1 MLGCATRYVARVF
14 ATSLALAATPPASRA
29 DALKLHPENTRYFLF
44 NNRPLVLLTATE
56 HYGSVLNRAF
66 DFEKYLDDAVLH
78 RMTMTRTFLLFRELQ
93 GARNPSSPC
102 KPESPDYLAPF
113 PRTGPGKALDGE
125 PIYDLDQWN
134 REYFDRLKRFLDAA
148 AKRGIIVEL
157 TIFSNTY
164 ADNIWALN
172 PFRAENNKQKVGRI
186 GWQEYT
192 SLRDPELVRRQAEYA
207 RKIVRETAAYDNIYY
222 EICNEPGGAIPD
234 HPSAADVDAWQQEMG
249 RAIRDEL
256 EKLKQ
261 RRLIAGQQ
269 AFAYQP
275 KFRFPLNETYSGSL
289 FDIVNVH
296 PLPDTELRGQL
307 YQLGNFMSKE
317 LMLAEMQQF
326 TAKAYQEG
334 KPTVMDEDN
343 AASLYRDQVG
353 WSIHRK
359 RAWTTL
365 LNGGHYDYIDFSIT
379 VGSEAGTPA
388 SRRGIRDWMEHLS
401 EFIAG
406 FDFVH
411 ARPDLD
417 WIQSKPEQVVASA
430 LVVQNTDYALYL
442 ADSREVTDTSAGQPI
457 KGTIAFKLPAGRF
470 LVRLYSP
477 VSGEYSP
484 GWVISGGGRSEFQL
498 PPFEHDLVLR
508 VTRTAR

>member
-1 MLGCATRYVARVF
+1 
-14 ATSLALAATPPASRA
+14 
-29 DALKLHPENTRYFLF
+29 
-44 NNRPLVLLTATE
+44 
-56 HYGSVLNRAF
+56 
-66 DFEKYLDDAVLH
+66 
-78 RMTMTRTFLLFRELQ
+78 
-93 GARNPSSPC
+93 
-102 KPESPDYLAPF
+102 
-113 PRTGPGKALDGE
+113 
-125 PIYDLDQWN
+125 
-134 REYFDRLKRFLDAA
+134 
-148 AKRGIIVEL
+148 
-157 TIFSNTY
+157 
-164 ADNIWALN
+164 
-172 PFRAENNKQKVGRI
+172 
-186 GWQEYT
+186 
-192 SLRDPELVRRQAEYA
+192 
-207 RKIVRETAAYDNIYY
+207 
-222 EICNEPGGAIPD
+222 
-234 HPSAADVDAWQQEMG
+234 
-249 RAIRDEL
+249 
-256 EKLKQ
+256 
-261 RRLIAGQQ
+261 
-269 AFAYQP
+269 
-275 KFRFPLNETYSGSL
+275 
-289 FDIVNVH
+289 
-296 PLPDTELRGQL
+296 
-307 YQLGNFMSKE
+307 MSKE